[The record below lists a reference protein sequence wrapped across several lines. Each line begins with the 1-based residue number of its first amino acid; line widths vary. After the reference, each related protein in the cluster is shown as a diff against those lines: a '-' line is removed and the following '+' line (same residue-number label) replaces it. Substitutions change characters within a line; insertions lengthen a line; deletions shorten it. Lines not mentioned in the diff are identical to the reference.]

1 MVVFGFRLGLLAAGA
16 VCFACGG
23 TASSGPHAQS
33 PERQAEAQYDL
44 AREYFY
50 KGSPRQALD
59 HILKA
64 DALDDTNV
72 KALYF
77 TSLVYLSFCAG
88 GSDSEG
94 LAAPDC
100 KLDQAELYARK
111 TLERDAHFR
120 DARNDLGNIMILEGK
135 FNDAIGVLR
144 PLVQDPSYNAA
155 HLAWGN
161 LGWAQV
167 KAGRIDDGIASLRN
181 AVTQPKFCVGFYRL
195 GVAYEKKGD
204 LASAEKSFTSA
215 LEVDSPDCKNL
226 QDAWRERGEV
236 RFKLGHTD
244 QACDDVGK
252 CHELS
257 NSTEA
262 GKACGALLKAC
273 PHDKGGV
280 T

>member
-1 MVVFGFRLGLLAAGA
+1 MVVLGFRLGLGLAAAGICA
-16 VCFACGG
+16 GCGG
-23 TASSGPHAQS
+23 GASGGPHAQS

-59 HILKA
+59 HVLQA
-64 DALDDTNV
+64 DSLDDTNV

-77 TSLVYLSFCAG
+77 TSLIYLSFCAG
-88 GSDSEG
+88 GSDTEG
-94 LAAPDC
+94 LTAPDC
-100 KLDQAELYARK
+100 KLDQAENYARK
-111 TLERDAHFR
+111 ALEHNPHFR
-120 DARNDLGNIMILEGK
+120 EARNDLGNIMILEGK
-135 FNDAIGVLR
+135 FDEAIAVLR

-167 KAGRIDDGIASLRN
+167 KAGHIDDAIASLRN

-236 RFKLGHTD
+236 RLKLGHTGE
-244 QACDDVGK
+244 ACDDIGK
-252 CHELS
+252 CAELS
-257 NSTEA
+257 SITEA
-262 GKACGALLKAC
+262 GKACGALLKGC
-273 PHDKGGV
+273 PKGGV

>member
-1 MVVFGFRLGLLAAGA
+1 MVVLGFRLALGLTGAALC
-16 VCFACGG
+16 VACGAAPTG
-23 TASSGPHAQS
+23 GPHAQS

-59 HILKA
+59 HILHA
-64 DALDDTNV
+64 DSLDDGNV

-88 GSDSEG
+88 GSDNEG
-94 LAAPDC
+94 LTSADC
-100 KLDQAELYARK
+100 KMDQAEAYARK
-111 TLERDAHFR
+111 ALERDAHFR
-120 DARNDLGNIMILEGK
+120 DARNDLGNILILEGK
-135 FNDAIGVLR
+135 FAEAITVLE
-144 PLVQDPSYNAA
+144 PLVQDPSYTAA

-167 KAGRIDDGIASLRN
+167 KSGHIDDGIASLRN

-204 LASAEKSFTSA
+204 LASAEQSFTSA

-236 RFKLGHTD
+236 RLKLGHTGE
-244 QACDDVGK
+244 ACDDIGK
-252 CHELS
+252 CHDLS

-273 PHDKGGV
+273 PKGV